1 MSPASQ
7 LLGANVGLTHNIDN
21 PYDFTWNY
29 DDRDS
34 VKFRVNL
41 DRIIEDTIRQVIEME
56 EQARLKVVVQY
67 LRSIGYFIREPDGTY
82 K

>member
-1 MSPASQ
+1 M
-7 LLGANVGLTHNIDN
+7 GLTHNIDN

-34 VKFRVNL
+34 VKLRVNF

-56 EQARLKVVVQY
+56 EQARLKVVVEY